1 MIKIGCTENCYQHLH
16 LGSLVYV
23 LVCFENENC
32 NAVVPAAKIQGTDF
46 SSCKKG
52 DQVVVLWDDRK
63 EYDAT
68 FILSG

>member
-1 MIKIGCTENCYQHLH
+1 MIKIEYTENCYQHLL

-23 LVCFENENC
+23 LVHFESENR
-32 NAVVPAAKIQGTDF
+32 NAVVPAARIQGTDF

-52 DQVVVLWDDRK
+52 DQVMVLWDNRK